1 MLAIAPPCA
10 YLARTMRGFFRN
22 VSPVRAVR
30 DLRQQFVRPQPYRWR
45 FIALSAAATASIFLV
60 FTGQHFSAMP
70 KPLKVIYFPSL
81 APGRSDAEIRK
92 ENIAAAEAQKARD
105 AQEAANRA
113 TVRERY
119 KAMGDF
125 FGMDTE
131 QYIREG
137 QQERAAKKAA
147 QEKRDEAILQQ
158 HLQHDPGQ
166 QPLNQ

>member
-1 MLAIAPPCA
+1 
-10 YLARTMRGFFRN
+10 MRGFFRN
-22 VSPVRAVR
+22 VSPVRAIK

-45 FIALSAAATASIFLV
+45 FIALSAAATGSIFLV
-60 FTGQHFSAMP
+60 FWGQNYAAMP

-92 ENIAAAEAQKARD
+92 ENLAASEAQKAKD

-113 TVRERY
+113 IVRDRY

-131 QYIREG
+131 HYIREG

-158 HLQHDPGQ
+158 HLERNLGQ
-166 QPLNQ
+166 QPPEPQPDGQ